1 MQGEIPETSKIMS
14 KGLRDMLWLTMTSI
28 TKAMI
33 VCAMSAAKIRE
44 NGERGKMPFDYA
56 IIDVEIGNKMEKAT
70 WDNKKADIT
79 LVGFLLVKNGMPL
92 NWMQFFKYNDDFAEY
107 VGSFL
112 ESLRISETPLWALN
126 APFEMDS
133 LETLTGTRYV
143 INELRQHLKGSLTSK
158 DRLYEFLLARGIT
171 PMIEDVYK
179 GDGSLAIEDYQA
191 YKIDSQQIHVQRI
204 AQHNLNCL
212 LKEHYIKLHIQIISQ
227 SATTDEKGF
236 ILKL

>member
-1 MQGEIPETSKIMS
+1 
-14 KGLRDMLWLTMTSI
+14 MLWLTMTSI
-28 TKAMI
+28 TKGMI
-33 VCAMSAAKIRE
+33 VCALTAAKIRE

-70 WDNKKADIT
+70 WDNKKAEIT

-126 APFEMDS
+126 ADFEMDS
-133 LETLTGTRYV
+133 LETLTGNRYV
-143 INELRQHLKGSLTSK
+143 VHELRQNLKGSMSSK
-158 DRLYEFLLARGIT
+158 ERLYEFLLAKGII

-191 YKIDSQQIHVQRI
+191 YKIDPQQIYVQRI

-212 LKEHYIKLHIQIISQ
+212 LKEHYIKLHI
-227 SATTDEKGF
+227 DEILKCAVVDTRGF
-236 ILKL
+236 ILSL